1 MSRRVSM
8 RWLSAPVFGW
18 PDVGIGDLALAG
30 VLTAGLVASTSGLS
44 HPHAAHVGLA
54 ASVAALLL
62 TVPVAFSR
70 RAPLVAAATIAVGA
84 ALNWVL
90 IGHMVRCGAALPA
103 AFYVAFT
110 IGSRCVTLRETVA
123 GLLLVAVNI
132 SCQAYSDPQLGP
144 TVITYMV
151 PIALGF
157 LVAGRLLQGRNAA
170 VARLRDRT
178 AELRDQREQ
187 NARLAV
193 VADQARI
200 AGDLDTYLHDQIGQI
215 AAAAAAGQDTLAAT
229 PDRAQ
234 DAFVAIQD
242 TGRETL
248 AHMRGVVAGL
258 REHAPTE
265 PQPVLAQLDRLL
277 SQAMQAETRLE
288 VTGDP
293 RLLPPGVELS
303 GYRIVEHLLVALED
317 DPTSRIDV
325 GVAFEP
331 EELVL
336 TVVGPSARRGD
347 VRAALAAATE
357 RAALHGGTLRTKSS
371 GGRRETVVLLP
382 LAAGH
387 V

>member
-1 MSRRVSM
+1 MSRRVSV

-18 PDVGIGDLALAG
+18 RDVGIGDLALAA
-30 VLTAGLVASTSGLS
+30 VLTAGLVASTGGLS
-44 HPHAAHVGLA
+44 HPHAAHVGA
-54 ASVAALLL
+54 AAALASLL
-62 TVPVAFSR
+62 MTVPVAFAR
-70 RAPLVAAATIAVGA
+70 RAPLVAAATIAIGA
-84 ALNWVL
+84 GVNWVL

-110 IGSRCVTLRETVA
+110 IGSRCATLRDTVA
-123 GLLLVAVNI
+123 GMLLVAVNI
-132 SCQAYSDPQLGP
+132 GCQAYSDPQLGAD
-144 TVITYMV
+144 VIAYMV
-151 PIALGF
+151 PIAFGF

-178 AELRDQREQ
+178 AELREQREQ

-193 VADQARI
+193 AADQARI
-200 AGDLDTYLHDQIGQI
+200 AGDLDGYLHDQIGQI

-234 DAFVAIQD
+234 DAFVSIQD

-258 REHAPTE
+258 REQAPTE

-277 SQAMQAETRLE
+277 SQAMQAETRLQ

-317 DPTSRIDV
+317 DPAAQIDV

-331 EELVL
+331 DELVL

-357 RAALHGGTLRTKSS
+357 RAALHGGSLRTTSS
-371 GGRRETVVLLP
+371 GGRRETVVLPP